1 MATDNRSSTAAR
13 ASRQISYDIAP
24 ERMPVIP
31 DDKMSAAQ
39 KKAAAELVAGP
50 RKEIKGPFVPLMRS
64 PEFMSR
70 LQKVG
75 EYIRFICPIDKRINT
90 FAGMITARH
99 WNQQFVWWAQH
110 EQALQ
115 AGLQPAIG
123 EAVRDGRRP
132 TGMAEDEEIVYDLLT
147 EVFNNKGVSDPTY
160 ARAVAKFGEQG
171 IIDLLG
177 VAGYYS
183 VLAMVMN
190 VARTTVPEGPPLPL
204 SPLPIWGSPHAA
216 KTDV

>member
-1 MATDNRSSTAAR
+1 
-13 ASRQISYDIAP
+13 
-24 ERMPVIP
+24 MPVIP
-31 DDKMSAAQ
+31 DDKMTAAQ

-50 RKEIKGPFVPLMRS
+50 RKEVKGPFVPLLRS

-75 EYIRFICPIDKRINT
+75 EYIRFICPLDKRINT
-90 FAGMITARH
+90 FAGIIAARH

-110 EQALQ
+110 GQALE
-115 AGLQPAIG
+115 AGLQPAIAD
-123 EAVRDGRRP
+123 AVGDGRRP

-147 EVFNNKGVSDPTY
+147 EVFNNKGASDPTY

-177 VAGYYS
+177 VAGYYT

-190 VARTTVPEGPPLPL
+190 VARTAVPEGPPLPL
-204 SPLPIWGSPHAA
+204 SPLPIWGRAYAA
-216 KTDV
+216 